1 VPLERFDPSRVR
13 LRPLAERD
21 HDLDLS
27 VMRRPDERFE
37 PFDHPALEP
46 LAEAVVEARRRGAA
60 VILMLG
66 GHVIRTGNGPL
77 LIDLMERDLVTHVAM
92 NGSGAIHDFEF
103 ALIGRT
109 TESVA
114 RYIRTGEFGL
124 WRETGR
130 LNDIVRDGDADGLGF
145 GEAVGRYV
153 QEEALPHAGV
163 SVLAAGYRLRVPVTV
178 HVGIGQDIVHEHPNV
193 DAAAIGRATY
203 ADFLVFTRS
212 VARLEGGV
220 LLSFGSAVMAPEV
233 YLKALAMARNVAH
246 QEGEAIRR
254 FTTAVFDLLDLGPDP
269 TAGAPKAEARYYF
282 RPQKTILVRTVAD
295 GGTSYY
301 VRGDHRLTLPNLYRR
316 IRERLA

>member
-1 VPLERFDPSRVR
+1 MPLERFDPSRLR
-13 LRPLAERD
+13 LRPLAERT

-27 VMRRPDERFE
+27 VMRRPDEAFE

-46 LAEAVVEARRRGAA
+46 LADAVAEARRRGAA

-77 LIDLMERDLVTHVAM
+77 IIDLMERGVLTHVAM

-103 ALIGRT
+103 ALIGQT

-114 RYIRTGEFGL
+114 RYVRTGEFGL
-124 WRETGR
+124 WRETGC
-130 LNDIVRDGDADGLGF
+130 LNDIVRDGAAEDLGF
-145 GEAVGRYV
+145 GEAVGRHIHD
-153 QEEALPHAGV
+153 EALPHADV

-178 HVGIGQDIVHEHPNV
+178 HVAIGQDIVHEHPNV

-203 ADFLVFTRS
+203 ADFLVLTQS
-212 VARLEGGV
+212 VTRLEGGV

-233 YLKALAMARNVAH
+233 YLKALTMARNVAH
-246 QEGEAIRR
+246 QEGGSIRH

-269 TAGAPKAEARYYF
+269 AAEAPNTDPRYYF
-282 RPQKTILVRTVAD
+282 RPLKTILVRTVAD

-301 VRGDHRLTLPNLYRR
+301 VRGDHRLTFPNLYRR
-316 IRERLA
+316 IRERIA